1 MLRSKC
7 KLQYYPAPQKKYLD
21 VLPTLP
27 ILSAPVGEPYFSDYS
42 VHELPDSGD
51 QSSVSHSVSSFGMT
65 SRGASGSSAPCP
77 EDSHTDEGSIIV
89 NTALLARIEALQ
101 AANKRLQDQLDKQKP
116 KCFRLESIKDDDKLV
131 HFYTGFQS

>member
-101 AANKRLQDQLDKQKP
+101 AANKRLQDQLDSK
-116 KCFRLESIKDDDKLV
+116 S
-131 HFYTGFQS
+131 QSALD